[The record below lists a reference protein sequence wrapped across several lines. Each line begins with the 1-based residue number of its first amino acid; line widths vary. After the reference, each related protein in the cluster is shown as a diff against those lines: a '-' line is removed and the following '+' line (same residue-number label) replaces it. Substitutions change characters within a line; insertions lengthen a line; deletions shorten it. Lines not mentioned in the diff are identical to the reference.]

1 MPLFVVSC
9 TDREG
14 TVEKR
19 LAIRPQHLARLEQLN
34 AEGRLIR
41 FMRVVTASIIG
52 LCFMI
57 SPVWAVEVAPAPV
70 IQENQTAQPQ
80 GTAVTAQTQSTPKPA
95 IIPAVATSAQPVP
108 PAENKPLTAEEIAK
122 LKAQQ
127 EAKVKAL
134 VKDQATRL
142 QQLEKAN
149 LEALSQNQELQL
161 KNDNLGVQV
170 QVLQSERSAQMF
182 LYGAAT
188 LAVGVLLGFLIA
200 SYVYTKRRRQW

>member
-1 MPLFVVSC
+1 MHAV
-9 TDREG
+9 
-14 TVEKR
+14 
-19 LAIRPQHLARLEQLN
+19 I
-34 AEGRLIR
+34 
-41 FMRVVTASIIG
+41 ASLIG
-52 LCFMI
+52 LSFACTTA
-57 SPVWAVEVAPAPV
+57 WAVEATLAAESTAPA
-70 IQENQTAQPQ
+70 QN
-80 GTAVTAQTQSTPKPA
+80 TPA
-95 IIPAVATSAQPVP
+95 TVQPAVANTPPQTLPANKPGIMPVAASNNP
-108 PAENKPLTAEEIAK
+108 LVQNPAAKPLTAEDIAQT
-122 LKAQQ
+122 KAQQ
-127 EAKVKAL
+127 DAKVKAL

-149 LEALSQNQELQL
+149 LEALTQNQELQL

>member
-1 MPLFVVSC
+1 
-9 TDREG
+9 
-14 TVEKR
+14 
-19 LAIRPQHLARLEQLN
+19 
-34 AEGRLIR
+34 
-41 FMRVVTASIIG
+41 MRAVTASFIG
-52 LCFMI
+52 FCFMI
-57 SPVWAVEVAPAPV
+57 PSAWAVEVSAPAAPA
-70 IQENQTAQPQ
+70 TQPAATLVQAVTTQAPAQ
-80 GTAVTAQTQSTPKPA
+80 GTSAQQAGIIPADATTAQTVQLTEK
-95 IIPAVATSAQPVP
+95 
-108 PAENKPLTAEEIAK
+108 KPLTAEEIAK
-122 LKAQQ
+122 QKAQQ
-127 EAKVKAL
+127 DAKVKAL